1 MAACDRVKVMALTN
15 EEFESALKHL
25 PRRLAAKNVEIAR
38 AILVQGRRQ
47 VDLVKESGLSRSA
60 VAALVRKVRQAH

>member
-1 MAACDRVKVMALTN
+1 MALTN

-38 AILVQGRRQ
+38 AILVQGGGR
-47 VDLVKESGLSRSA
+47 LI
-60 VAALVRKVRQAH
+60 